1 MLQCEAKEKSDKAQQ
16 DTETDAPENEITT
29 FKYAGG
35 EMVLPFLLRMQETR
49 HNTHNA

>member
-29 FKYAGG
+29 FKYAEG
-35 EMVLPFLLRMQETR
+35 EMVLPFLLHMQETR
-49 HNTHNA
+49 HNTHNG